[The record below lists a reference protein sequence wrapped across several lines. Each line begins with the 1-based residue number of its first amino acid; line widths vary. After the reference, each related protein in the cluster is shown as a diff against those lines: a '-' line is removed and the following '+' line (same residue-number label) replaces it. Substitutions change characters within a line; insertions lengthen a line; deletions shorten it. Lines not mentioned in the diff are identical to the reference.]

1 MDSLRPVK
9 VRLLLPIAALC
20 LGLAAPTTAAEP
32 AENPCAGPEAAHLLC
47 PNLRIG
53 PPSDLYIP
61 HSGGRTL
68 LRATSDVRS
77 RGLGPMELRGN
88 RNGPRSMRVRQRI
101 YRAGGGHVDVP
112 TAASLHFTDVGAY
125 FGGSYWKV
133 HQLAHFELWS
143 VDGHHL
149 LLHRVRSG
157 PKLNYCLR
165 DLERTRPG
173 KRSPSNFHYPGCNQ
187 DPYQNS
193 ITLGTSV
200 GWSDVY
206 PADYDKQWIPVG
218 GLRGCFAFLMTVDPN
233 GLLYESNE
241 NDNTSRRLVRLP
253 FRRNAG
259 C

>member
-1 MDSLRPVK
+1 MRALARRALSLAVT
-9 VRLLLPIAALC
+9 LC
-20 LGLAAPTTAAEP
+20 LALGWATGPAAAA

-53 PPSDLYIP
+53 PPSDLYVE
-61 HSGGRTL
+61 HRGGRTL

-88 RNGPRSMRVRQRI
+88 RNGPRSMRVHQRI
-101 YRAGGGHVDVP
+101 YRAGGGHLDLP
-112 TAASLHFTDVGAY
+112 TDASLHFTNVGAY

-143 VDGHHL
+143 VDGQHR

-173 KRSPSNFHYPGCNQ
+173 RRSPNHFHYPGCNQ
-187 DPYQNS
+187 NAYQDS

-200 GWSDVY
+200 GWSDIY
-206 PADYDKQWIPVG
+206 PADYDKQWIHVG
-218 GLRGCFAFLMTVDPN
+218 GLRGCFAFVMTVDPN

-241 NDNTSRRLVRLP
+241 NDNTSRRLIHLP
-253 FRRNAG
+253 FRGNVG

>member
-9 VRLLLPIAALC
+9 ARLLLSIAALC
-20 LGLAAPTTAAEP
+20 LCLTATATATDATED
-32 AENPCAGPEAAHLLC
+32 PCAGPEAAHLLC

-53 PPSDLYIP
+53 PPSDLYIE

-88 RNGPRSMRVRQRI
+88 RNGPRSMRVHQRI
-101 YRAGGGHVDVP
+101 YRKGGGHIDVP
-112 TAASLHFTDVGAY
+112 TDASLHFTDVGSY
-125 FGGSYWKV
+125 FGGSYWKA

-143 VDGHHL
+143 VDGHHR

-173 KRSPSNFHYPGCNQ
+173 KRSPSHFHYPGCNQ
-187 DPYQNS
+187 DPYQDS

-200 GWSDVY
+200 GWSDIY

-218 GLRGCFAFLMTVDPN
+218 GLRGCFAFVMTVDPN
-233 GLLYESNE
+233 GLLFESNE

-253 FRRNAG
+253 SGNAG